1 MQRLWLLSRM
11 KLKKALP
18 LVKSGCDRFDP
29 RGSIEALL
37 AVLFGRSSRCFL
49 GDPRG
54 VLGAWRSHLVRVFV
68 TSRVCS
74 ARSRGV

>member
-54 VLGAWRSHLVRVFV
+54 AFWAILAVSWVP
-68 TSRVCS
+68 
-74 ARSRGV
+74 GVVIWSGFS